1 MTLYVVRP
9 FEETEQEYDDLASLL
24 RVASTGVRPVS
35 AGELRQEDQD
45 WPAGYL
51 FQRVMLVSSGN
62 VLAAVGTSYQAYWQ
76 EAPFTVHIRFD
87 IHPEHE
93 EAQVLSL
100 VYAGLQRLVAESG
113 KKVKR
118 LASRVRE
125 NEGVRI
131 RFLLAQGFQE
141 TMRSPTS
148 VLRTD
153 AADGTISEE
162 AGGKIAQDGV
172 MILTLNQLKAGV
184 PDWKRRLRDLRWEI
198 VQDVGSTDPFSKPTI
213 DEFEEMVLQ
222 DPALDE
228 NAYFVA
234 LNAAGDLIGMSNLW
248 RNDPS
253 GKRLETGLT
262 GVVRTHR
269 RRGIATALKMRTV
282 LYAKSSGA
290 ATIETSNEEGSAM
303 YALNMKLGFRPG
315 PAWLDFSKAVTS
327 ESISNH

>member
-1 MTLYVVRP
+1 MAQYDVRH
-9 FEETEQEYDDLASLL
+9 FLETEQEYADLASLL
-24 RVASTGVRPVS
+24 RVASPGNRPVS
-35 AGELRQEDQD
+35 AGELREEDLD

-51 FQRVMLVSSGN
+51 HGRVYLVSQGKGF
-62 VLAAVGTSYQAYWQ
+62 AAVGTCYQAFWQ
-76 EAPFTVHIRFD
+76 EAPFTVHIHFD

-100 VYAGLQRLVAESG
+100 VYAELQRLVAESG

-118 LASRVRE
+118 LASRARE

-131 RFLLAQGFQE
+131 QFLLEQGFQE

-162 AGGKIAQDGV
+162 AGRKIAQDGA

-184 PDWKRRLRDLRWEI
+184 PDWKRRLRDLRWAI
-198 VQDVGSTDPFSKPTI
+198 AQDVESTDPFSKPTI
-213 DEFEEMVLQ
+213 DEFEEMVLN

-228 NAYFVA
+228 NAFFVA

-253 GKRLETGLT
+253 GKRLDTGLT
-262 GVVRTHR
+262 GVVRSYR
-269 RRGIATALKMRTV
+269 RRGIATALKQRTV

-303 YALNMKLGFRPG
+303 YALNLKLGFKPG
-315 PAWLDFSKAVTS
+315 PAWLDFAKEATF
-327 ESISNH
+327 

>member
-1 MTLYVVRP
+1 MTQYDVRP
-9 FEETEQEYDDLASLL
+9 FQETEQEYADLASLFQA
-24 RVASTGVRPVS
+24 ASPGNRPAS
-35 AGELRQEDQD
+35 ARELRQEDQD

-62 VLAAVGTSYQAYWQ
+62 VLAAVGTCYQAYWQ

-100 VYAGLQRLVAESG
+100 LYTELTRLVAENG
-113 KKVKR
+113 GNVKR
-118 LASRVRE
+118 LASRARE
-125 NEGVRI
+125 NEIERVQ
-131 RFLLAQGFQE
+131 FLLAQGFRE

-148 VLRTD
+148 VLRTK
-153 AADGTISEE
+153 EE
-162 AGGKIAQDGV
+162 DEASFERVGRKMAQDGIR
-172 MILTLNQLKAGV
+172 ILTLDQLKGVV

-213 DEFEEMVLQ
+213 DEFEEMVLN

-228 NAYFVA
+228 NAFFVA

-253 GKRLETGLT
+253 GKRLDTGLT

-269 RRGIATALKMRTV
+269 RRGIATALKQRTV
-282 LYAKSSGA
+282 QYAKSCGA
-290 ATIETSNEEGSAM
+290 ATIETSNEEGSVM

-315 PAWLDFSKAVTS
+315 PAWLDFSKAITS
-327 ESISNH
+327 ESICNH